1 MKKLFSVL
9 FLLALLGFLS
19 GCAMPAKPE
28 PDYRALLI
36 RAAVH
41 GDTQGGRLAAE
52 ARNARLD
59 ELGSLDARVDFDEL
73 LLLSRYLTLRAG
85 NERQSDTLRFCTGE
99 VLLNRVASPEFPD
112 TLAEVLGQEG
122 EYPETQTADFAA
134 LLPSRPCAEAAL
146 ELLLGRRLLDE
157 RAVYQCEGSPRG
169 QVCAA
174 FCDRWYHTTYFCL
187 SEHPELY
194 ERAG

>member
-1 MKKLFSVL
+1 MKKLLSVL
-9 FLLALLGFLS
+9 FLLAMLGFLS
-19 GCAMPAKPE
+19 GCARVEKPA
-28 PDYRALLI
+28 PDYRSLLI

-41 GDTQGGRLAAE
+41 GDTEAGHLAAQE
-52 ARNARLD
+52 RNAQLD
-59 ELGSLDARVDFDEL
+59 ELGSPDARVDFDEL

-122 EYPETQTADFAA
+122 EYPETQTGDFAA
-134 LLPSRPCAEAAL
+134 LLPSRPCVETAL
-146 ELLLGRRLLDE
+146 DLLLGSRLLDE
-157 RAVYQCEGSPRG
+157 RTVYQCEGTPRG
-169 QVCAA
+169 TVCAT